1 MQRVDGFFQY
11 QSHFQTGQSAQ
22 STAAEGTGAVQ
33 KELQQLSKGTVFEGT
48 ITDVKDGQVQ
58 LKLSNG
64 QSIRAQLEPGVQ
76 VRMGEPVLF
85 EVKSNQ
91 DGRIMLRQVPVNSQF
106 NPTLSRAL
114 SAAGLPVN
122 QRNLDLVDLL
132 MKNQLPINR
141 ESLTG
146 MMRQLLRYPDASPQT
161 LIQMQKLGF
170 PLNQDSIA
178 QFEAYKA
185 GEHALVDRF
194 SQLMEQLPELIGTGS
209 DSADRMIE
217 IQNQL
222 LDLLEVGMGNSANP
236 EEVAGGM
243 SEAAGNVPGAAGG
256 MSETAGSVPGA
267 AEGMPGD
274 GLVPGAAGGMA
285 GADGNVPGAA
295 EGMPGAAGGMSE
307 AAGSVPGA
315 AGSTQ
320 GQGEAAGRPERL
332 AVGGNGMDAAAGDHM
347 TAALDGMTPA
357 GGEAAA
363 AAGDS
368 TAGGTLASSPEAAG
382 RLGEET
388 PQAGGPKTLGEFL
401 SQADFKGL
409 QQQLKQIPALEAD
422 GRIFSQG
429 ELNRNL
435 NAGELLQYIR
445 QNLSAAGAAD
455 DDGIK
460 ELFKGKEY
468 KSLLKQVMS
477 EQWLLEPQQVAKKE
491 TVEQLY
497 ERINRQMAKLEQFL
511 QNAGKEAPAASRQV
525 SQVRGNL
532 ELMNQ
537 INQLYNYVQLPLK
550 LHGQN
555 AHSDLY
561 VYTNKKKLQDPE
573 GELSALLHLELDH
586 LGTTDVQVKLLGNG
600 VTANFF
606 LSDEPA
612 LQLVCQHAD
621 ELAKRLEQKG
631 YRCSM
636 QFERQVQEMDF
647 VEDFL
652 EREAPVGQLSR
663 YSFDVLT

>member
-11 QSHFQTGQSAQ
+11 QNHFQTGQSVQ
-22 STAAEGTGAVQ
+22 STAAEGTGTVS
-33 KELQQLSKGTVFEGT
+33 KELQQLPKGTVFEGT
-48 ITDVKDGQVQ
+48 ITDVKDGLVQ

-91 DGRIMLRQVPVNSQF
+91 EGRIMLRQVPVNSQF

-146 MMRQLLRYPDASPQT
+146 MMRQLLRYPDAQPQT
-161 LIQMQKLGF
+161 LIQMEKLGF
-170 PLNQDSIA
+170 PLNAESVA

-194 SQLMEQLPELIGTGS
+194 SQLMEQLPELIGTGN
-209 DSADRMIE
+209 DGAGRMIE
-217 IQNQL
+217 LQNQL
-222 LDLLEVGMGNSANP
+222 LDLLEVGT
-236 EEVAGGM
+236 GGGALQEGTVETM
-243 SEAAGNVPGAAGG
+243 QGADGSVQGAAGG
-256 MSETAGSVPGA
+256 MQNADRSMQGA
-267 AEGMPGD
+267 VGGIQGTEANAQ
-274 GLVPGAAGGMA
+274 GAAG
-285 GADGNVPGAA
+285 NL
-295 EGMPGAAGGMSE
+295 
-307 AAGSVPGA
+307 
-315 AGSTQ
+315 Q
-320 GQGEAAGRPERL
+320 GQGAAVGSLENLTIGGSQTAMGEGLAAGDGMASAGGNAAAVGEGIAGGSLASALGTAGTLGEGAALVGGSDPSAVLADGASVVQGSETGAVLGNETSHAGRPE
-332 AVGGNGMDAAAGDHM
+332 
-347 TAALDGMTPA
+347 
-357 GGEAAA
+357 
-363 AAGDS
+363 
-368 TAGGTLASSPEAAG
+368 
-382 RLGEET
+382 
-388 PQAGGPKTLGEFL
+388 TLGEFL
-401 SQADFKGL
+401 SQTDLKSLG
-409 QQQLKQIPALEAD
+409 QQLKQLPGMEAD

-435 NAGELLQYIR
+435 NAGELLNYIR
-445 QNLSAAGAAD
+445 QNLSAGGEMNAAAV
-455 DDGIK
+455 K

-477 EQWLLEPQQVAKKE
+477 EQWLLEPEQVAKKDQ
-491 TVEQLY
+491 VEQLY

-511 QNAGKEAPAASRQV
+511 QNAGKEVPAANRQV

-561 VYTNKKKLQDPE
+561 VYTNKKKLQDAE

-606 LSDEPA
+606 LSDELA
-612 LQLVCQHAD
+612 LRLVEQHVE
-621 ELAKRLEQKG
+621 ELTERLEQKG
-631 YRCSM
+631 YRCSV
-636 QFERQVQEMDF
+636 QLEQQVKEMDF